1 MIVLV
6 DPLLLLF
13 CNVYT
18 KDVLMS
24 AMQKHHRAD
33 DPSWSAGCI
42 RHVMFCPHRLC
53 NCKACASGILC
64 FASIQCTIVL
74 CKAQLAT
81 CNLICASGMLCFP
94 PDSVSSSTS
103 ATSTAATSAI
113 TATAASTRCTQ
124 RVMFCP
130 VSQPGKPAFLSAPG

>member
-42 RHVMFCPHRLC
+42 RHVMFCQHRL
-53 NCKACASGILC
+53 CKACASGMLG
-64 FASIQCTIVL
+64 FASIDCAIVL

-124 RVMFCP
+124 HVMFCR